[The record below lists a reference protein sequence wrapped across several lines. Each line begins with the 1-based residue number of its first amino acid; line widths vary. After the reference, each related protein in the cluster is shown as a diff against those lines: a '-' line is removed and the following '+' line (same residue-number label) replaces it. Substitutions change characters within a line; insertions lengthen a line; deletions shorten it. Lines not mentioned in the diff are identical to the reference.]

1 MAKYIEI
8 EAALQSA
15 CKGCNI
21 EFDDQPCE
29 PCDCYIREK
38 LLAVPTIDAVPVVRC
53 RECKHR
59 ETVDCPMCHE
69 EYHFDED
76 DGGDYSLWT
85 RVVDPNGFCS
95 CGERKEG
102 TDNS

>member
-1 MAKYIEI
+1 MKLIDVD
-8 EAALQSA
+8 EAIINFGFEWDDIGPSR
-15 CKGCNI
+15 GEVV
-21 EFDDQPCE
+21 EFLRKQ
-29 PCDCYIREK
+29 
-38 LLAVPTIDAVPVVRC
+38 PTIDAVPVVRC
-53 RECKHR
+53 LECKHR

-69 EYHFDED
+69 EYYFDED

-102 TDNS
+102 AD